1 MQFTFF
7 QQLMLP
13 QYLCAGVETLLN
25 KLIQQTAYCAP
36 YLRKLNNKVLAVKLQ
51 KIDLPIYF
59 SFLHNGL
66 SYSADMKVK
75 LTVLWILRRAY
86 CFICPRNRS

>member
-59 SFLHNGL
+59 FFSSQRIELL
-66 SYSADMKVK
+66 SRYEGETDCAVDIAPS
-75 LTVLWILRRAY
+75 LL
-86 CFICPRNRS
+86 FH